1 MLNKISK
8 ILKVCAYIF
17 LIGNIGREAYHIVIS
32 TSYLNTGEL
41 MGVESM
47 IMMLWSCFMSFLFA
61 LIIYGFAE
69 IIEYYE
75 NAREKNADDLTKSD
89 NDVK

>member
-1 MLNKISK
+1 MLNKIQK

-17 LIGNIGREAYHIVIS
+17 LIGNIGREAYHIAIS

>member
-1 MLNKISK
+1 
-8 ILKVCAYIF
+8 
-17 LIGNIGREAYHIVIS
+17 
-32 TSYLNTGEL
+32 

-47 IMMLWSCFMSFLFA
+47 MMMLWSCFMSFLFA

-75 NAREKNADDLTKSD
+75 NARVKKADDLTKSD

>member
-1 MLNKISK
+1 MD
-8 ILKVCAYIF
+8 ILRIYIY
-17 LIGNIGREAYHIVIS
+17 LS
-32 TSYLNTGEL
+32 TKDSWCKSRKT
-41 MGVESM
+41 
-47 IMMLWSCFMSFLFA
+47 
-61 LIIYGFAE
+61 GFAE